1 MTLIDTYCVVNINNI
16 YIMLRLFYQYSAKY
30 DKVSNN
36 K

>member
-1 MTLIDTYCVVNINNI
+1 MTLIDTYCVANINNI
-16 YIMLRLFYQYSAKY
+16 YIIFRIFHQYSVKY